1 MRICVF
7 GAGAIGGMLG
17 VLLARAG
24 QQVSLVARGAH
35 LEAMKRHGARLLIDG
50 EERIAHLP
58 CTDDARE
65 LGPQDLVLLT
75 LKAHSL
81 PAAVPAIAALLGPD
95 TAIVTGTNGIPY
107 WYFDRFGGPL
117 QGAVL
122 DSIDPGG
129 RQMRQFG
136 AQRAIGCV
144 LNPAAEVVAPGVIRH
159 VHGRKFPI
167 GEPDGR
173 TTERILHL
181 QQAMQAAGLEA
192 PIRADIRDEIWLKL
206 WGNLCLSPVSA
217 LTHATLDRLVAD
229 TDVSAVCLAMMEEAR
244 RVGEGIGVRLRVDAQ
259 RRLAGAASIGAHK
272 ISMLLDVEQGRPLE
286 IDPIVTV
293 VQQIARRIAVAT
305 PTIDIVAALIRLR
318 ERELLRCNANPDEAL
333 SIEVSA

>member
-1 MRICVF
+1 MKICVY

-35 LEAMKRHGARLLIDG
+35 LQAMKRHGARLLIDG
-50 EERIAHLP
+50 AEQVAHMP

-65 LGPQDLVLLT
+65 LGHQDLVLLT

-81 PAAVPAIAALLGPD
+81 PAAVPAIAPLLGPD

-122 DSIDPGG
+122 DSVDPGG
-129 RQMRQFG
+129 QQMRQFG
-136 AQRAIGCV
+136 APRAIGCV
-144 LNPAAEVVAPGVIRH
+144 LNPAADVVAPGVIRH

-173 TTERILHL
+173 TTERVLAL

-206 WGNLCLSPVSA
+206 WGNLCLSPISA

-229 TDVSAVCLAMMEEAR
+229 TDARAVCLAMMEEAR
-244 RVGEGIGVRLRVDAQ
+244 RVGDCIGVRLRVDAQ
-259 RRLAGAASIGAHK
+259 KRLDGAASIGAHK
-272 ISMLLDVEQGRPLE
+272 ISMLLDVEHGRPLE

-293 VQQIARRIAVAT
+293 VQEIARRVAVAT

-318 ERELLRCNANPDEAL
+318 ERELLRRTSDPDSTA
-333 SIEVSA
+333 SVEVPG

>member
-1 MRICVF
+1 MKICVF

-35 LEAMKRHGARLLIDG
+35 LEAMKRDGVRLLIDG
-50 EERIAHLP
+50 EERVAHVP
-58 CTDDARE
+58 CTDDAHH

-81 PAAVPAIAALLGPD
+81 PAALPGIAPLLGPD

-107 WYFDRFGGPL
+107 WFFDRFGGPL
-117 QGAVL
+117 QGAML
-122 DSIDPGG
+122 QSIDPGG
-129 RQMRQFG
+129 RQMRLFG

-144 LNPAAEVVAPGVIRH
+144 LNPAADVVAPGVIRH

-173 TTERILHL
+173 TSERVLQL
-181 QQAMQAAGLEA
+181 QQALQAAGLEA

-206 WGNLCLSPVSA
+206 WGNLCLSPISA

-229 TDVSAVCLAMMEEAR
+229 ADVSAVCLAMMEEAR
-244 RVGEGIGVRLRVDAQ
+244 RVGDCIGVTLRVDA
-259 RRLAGAASIGAHK
+259 RKRLAGAASIGAHK
-272 ISMLLDVEQGRPLE
+272 ISMLLDVEHGRPLE

-293 VQQIARRIAVAT
+293 VQEIARRVAVPT

-318 ERELLRCNANPDEAL
+318 ERELLRRTSDTDMPR
-333 SIEVSA
+333 SFEVRL